1 MGKDRLF
8 NEFMDNTG
16 LLRLRGFQA
25 YIASLVLFMAQ
36 LTLIMAERAES
47 PYVRYPVFISGALIA
62 VYMYQD
68 WDKIMKAAT
77 PIFLPQNDE
86 SVNN

>member
-1 MGKDRLF
+1 
-8 NEFMDNTG
+8 
-16 LLRLRGFQA
+16 
-25 YIASLVLFMAQ
+25 
-36 LTLIMAERAES
+36 MAERAES

-86 SVNN
+86 SVNNWEIIEMKRIKIISNYNTSDGDHGRNPAH